1 MFKTIDDEKAAIK
14 KLYKET
20 QDPVLAIHL
29 MALGRSINELLER
42 GDLIIFDILNEE
54 NLKKVLDNID
64 YDKINK
70 WLKRK
75 GYLEDDTDELLF

>member
-29 MALGRSINELLER
+29 IALGLS
-42 GDLIIFDILNEE
+42 LIHI
-54 NLKKVLDNID
+54 
-64 YDKINK
+64 
-70 WLKRK
+70 
-75 GYLEDDTDELLF
+75 